1 MIRSRFVLRLV
12 RSLMDRVV
20 NELARQVNESNLNLV
35 RLGWLDLFG
44 LLNY

>member
-20 NELARQVNESNLNLV
+20 NELARQVNESNLSLV